1 MKDLKHLIWFE
12 DLLQQANN
20 ELVQRAAAEGQL
32 ALGYNCYYIPE
43 VLLNLPGCF
52 SSRLRAPN
60 SGTAEIASY
69 YMTNRNCPYVRCIL
83 ERAIEGGFNYLNA
96 LFGAEGCAAMER
108 MEEHFAL
115 LKPVKN
121 DRFITTIIDPPMKG
135 DRTSLDYYKAQLK
148 AKVLDALRDSF
159 GVDTSDDAIR
169 AAIEKHN
176 RLCRVITEIGDLR
189 KAENPVITGYE
200 YHVIVLVSQVCPHD
214 LILPYLEETLAEL
227 KTRRPEA
234 EFPFRARV
242 VLAGSEIDDP
252 EFTKLLES
260 CGAMVVADRY
270 CFGTFPGREE
280 IEIHGGETAFD
291 AVCRHY
297 LHHNQCVRFMDGAK
311 IDQRHSEL
319 RRLAEDYGA
328 DGIIYESMKFCEFW
342 SYERCWPATCF
353 SRRWASPAAPSRRS
367 TPWAA
372 SVSCVPAS
380 RPLSRVWRSKS
391 WAIRRCD
398 HGTEAVDKCRH
409 RRDR

>member
-108 MEEHFAL
+108 MEEHFTL

-176 RLCRVITEIGDLR
+176 RLCRIITEIGDLR

-270 CFGTFPGREE
+270 CFGTFPGR
-280 IEIHGGETAFD
+280 
-291 AVCRHY
+291 
-297 LHHNQCVRFMDGAK
+297 
-311 IDQRHSEL
+311 
-319 RRLAEDYGA
+319 
-328 DGIIYESMKFCEFW
+328 
-342 SYERCWPATCF
+342 
-353 SRRWASPAAPSRRS
+353 RRS
-367 TPWAA
+367 RSTAA
-372 SVSCVPAS
+372 RRPSTRYVGTICTTTSASGLWTAPRSTSGTVSCA
-380 RPLSRVWRSKS
+380 VWRRTTAPTGSS
-391 WAIRRCD
+391 TRA
-398 HGTEAVDKCRH
+398 
-409 RRDR
+409 

>member
-108 MEEHFAL
+108 MEEHFTL

-342 SYERCWPATCF
+342 SYEKVLA

>member
-1 MKDLKHLIWFE
+1 MEAEACGSK

-108 MEEHFAL
+108 MEEHFTL

-280 IEIHGGETAFD
+280 IKIHGGETAFD

-342 SYERCWPATCF
+342 SYEKVL
-353 SRRWASPAAPSRRS
+353 ASHVLQQEMGIPCC
-367 TPWAA
+367 TIEKEYTLG
-372 SVSCVPAS
+372 SVGQLRTRFQAFVESLEIKKLGHKEV
-380 RPLSRVWRSKS
+380 
-391 WAIRRCD
+391 
-398 HGTEAVDKCRH
+398 
-409 RRDR
+409 

>member
-108 MEEHFAL
+108 MEEHFTL

-189 KAENPVITGYE
+189 KAANPVITGYE
-200 YHVIVLVSQVCPHD
+200 FHVLNLVSFTCPKY
-214 LILPYLEETLAEL
+214 LILPCLRETLTEL
-227 KTRRPEA
+227 KKRKPDPKPA
-234 EFPFRARV
+234 FRARV
-242 VLAGSEIDDP
+242 AIVGSEIDDP
-252 EFTKLLES
+252 QLTKLIEG
-260 CGAMVVADRY
+260 CGALVVSDRF
-270 CFGTFPGREE
+270 CFGSTRPRGHRAQGR
-280 IEIHGGETAFD
+280 
-291 AVCRHY
+291 
-297 LHHNQCVRFMDGAK
+297 
-311 IDQRHSEL
+311 
-319 RRLAEDYGA
+319 
-328 DGIIYESMKFCEFW
+328 
-342 SYERCWPATCF
+342 
-353 SRRWASPAAPSRRS
+353 
-367 TPWAA
+367 
-372 SVSCVPAS
+372 
-380 RPLSRVWRSKS
+380 
-391 WAIRRCD
+391 
-398 HGTEAVDKCRH
+398 
-409 RRDR
+409 

>member
-148 AKVLDALRDSF
+148 AKVLDVLRDSF
-159 GVDTSDDAIR
+159 GVDTSDDALR

-252 EFTKLLES
+252 GFTKLVEDA
-260 CGAMVVADRY
+260 GALVVVDRF
-270 CFGTFPGREE
+270 CFGSTPGREE
-280 IEIHGGETAFD
+280 IHLDPDLPVLESIA
-291 AVCRHY
+291 RHY
-297 LHHNQCVRFMDGAK
+297 LSTSQCPRFMQREKVDGRWQLVRDLCTEYHA
-311 IDQRHSEL
+311 QGVL
-319 RRLAEDYGA
+319 
-328 DGIIYESMKFCEFW
+328 YEQLKFCEYW
-342 SYERCWPATCF
+342 GYERAL
-353 SRRWASPAAPSRRS
+353 ASHVVTREFGIPS
-367 TPWAA
+367 
-372 SVSCVPAS
+372 V
-380 RPLSRVWRSKS
+380 
-391 WAIRRCD
+391 
-398 HGTEAVDKCRH
+398 AVDRQNATGGSGQLRTRVQAFVESLEIKQLQTQRGGK
-409 RRDR
+409 

>member
-1 MKDLKHLIWFE
+1 M
-12 DLLQQANN
+12 
-20 ELVQRAAAEGQL
+20 
-32 ALGYNCYYIPE
+32 
-43 VLLNLPGCF
+43 LLNLPGCF

-148 AKVLDALRDSF
+148 AKVLDVLRDSF

-270 CFGTFPGREE
+270 CFGTFPAG
-280 IEIHGGETAFD
+280 
-291 AVCRHY
+291 
-297 LHHNQCVRFMDGAK
+297 
-311 IDQRHSEL
+311 
-319 RRLAEDYGA
+319 
-328 DGIIYESMKFCEFW
+328 
-342 SYERCWPATCF
+342 
-353 SRRWASPAAPSRRS
+353 RRS
-367 TPWAA
+367 RSTAA
-372 SVSCVPAS
+372 RRPSTRYVGTICTTTSASGLWTAPRSTSGTVSCA
-380 RPLSRVWRSKS
+380 VWRRTTAPTGSS
-391 WAIRRCD
+391 TRA
-398 HGTEAVDKCRH
+398 
-409 RRDR
+409 

>member
-69 YMTNRNCPYVRCIL
+69 YMTNRNCPYVPCIL

-227 KTRRPEA
+227 KTRQPEA

-342 SYERCWPATCF
+342 SYEKVL
-353 SRRWASPAAPSRRS
+353 ASHVLQQEMGIPCC
-367 TPWAA
+367 TIEKEYTLG
-372 SVSCVPAS
+372 SVGQLRTRFQAFVESLEIKKLGHKEV
-380 RPLSRVWRSKS
+380 
-391 WAIRRCD
+391 
-398 HGTEAVDKCRH
+398 
-409 RRDR
+409 

>member
-135 DRTSLDYYKAQLK
+135 QPGLLQGT
-148 AKVLDALRDSF
+148 
-159 GVDTSDDAIR
+159 
-169 AAIEKHN
+169 
-176 RLCRVITEIGDLR
+176 
-189 KAENPVITGYE
+189 AESKG
-200 YHVIVLVSQVCPHD
+200 
-214 LILPYLEETLAEL
+214 AG
-227 KTRRPEA
+227 RP
-234 EFPFRARV
+234 AR
-242 VLAGSEIDDP
+242 
-252 EFTKLLES
+252 
-260 CGAMVVADRY
+260 
-270 CFGTFPGREE
+270 
-280 IEIHGGETAFD
+280 
-291 AVCRHY
+291 
-297 LHHNQCVRFMDGAK
+297 Q
-311 IDQRHSEL
+311 L
-319 RRLAEDYGA
+319 RRGHL
-328 DGIIYESMKFCEFW
+328 
-342 SYERCWPATCF
+342 
-353 SRRWASPAAPSRRS
+353 
-367 TPWAA
+367 
-372 SVSCVPAS
+372 
-380 RPLSRVWRSKS
+380 
-391 WAIRRCD
+391 
-398 HGTEAVDKCRH
+398 
-409 RRDR
+409 

>member
-159 GVDTSDDAIR
+159 GVDTSDDALR

-280 IEIHGGETAFD
+280 IKIHGGETAFD

-342 SYERCWPATCF
+342 SYEKVLANH
-353 SRRWASPAAPSRRS
+353 
-367 TPWAA
+367 
-372 SVSCVPAS
+372 V
-380 RPLSRVWRSKS
+380 L
-391 WAIRRCD
+391 
-398 HGTEAVDKCRH
+398 
-409 RRDR
+409 